1 MPYFALTRQ
10 GYDQLVQV
18 CGGVSPPS
26 PLWVNAGVLSSSE
39 LSGLRAQGLEVTDFA
54 HAIPLQGPGLVD
66 AIGTIEE
73 HHPGSSI
80 WVEHVAQP

>member
-10 GYDQLVQV
+10 GYDQLVQA
-18 CGGVSPPS
+18 CGGSPPS
-26 PLWVNAGVLSSSE
+26 PLWVNTGVLSSSE
-39 LSGLRAQGLEVTDFA
+39 LSFLRAQGLQVTDFA
-54 HAIPLQGPGLVD
+54 RSVPLQGSGLVD
-66 AIGTIEE
+66 AISTIAE

>member
-1 MPYFALTRQ
+1 MSHFALTRQ
-10 GYDQLVQV
+10 GYDQLVKV
-18 CGGVSPPS
+18 FGGSPPS
-26 PLWVNAGVLSSSE
+26 PLWVNAGILSSSE

-54 HAIPLQGPGLVD
+54 RVVPLQGPGLVD

>member
-10 GYDQLVQV
+10 GYDQLVRA
-18 CGGVSPPS
+18 CGGSPPS
-26 PLWVNAGVLSSSE
+26 PLWVNTGILSSSE

-54 HAIPLQGPGLVD
+54 RAVPLQGSGLAD